1 MDYGALGLSLL
12 LSLVLAFILTRLK
25 LSPIIAYLIG
35 GILASTYLG
44 VNFNSPEFS
53 LITSLALNLLA
64 FEIGTGF
71 DLTKARELFTRAIFV
86 ALAEL
91 TLILIISYYTGLYIL
106 HLGSV
111 GSTFLVL
118 ASIDTSTSIIYKLTE
133 GKTIRDKDLLIA
145 VASIEDI
152 EVFFIYSV
160 IVALGGNFS
169 FIKITTVIIEVAVA
183 SMILYVFARFLFQRV
198 LFSPSKVE
206 DESIIILLPIALVFI
221 FSYISSITGVP
232 TTLTMILAGIAFS
245 SVSGSE
251 KVIKTIAP
259 VREFALIFFFLAV
272 GGLLKINESLMG
284 FFVVSLL
291 IISIKYFSFST
302 ASWLTGTNFVQSYT
316 NGIYMIPLSE
326 FGIIVTLDALE
337 EGVNVYTVYLISITV
352 VIASSIIATVLV
364 PRIQKISTFISEIY
378 SRSRILPQLDSAIIW
393 FNRTV
398 IRQIT
403 PFSKSEITRA
413 SLRLMVIILL
423 PFAIFPL
430 FHRLSTFIPSNL
442 GFLFY
447 TIFIGESVIASL
459 LLYNFSLSSMR
470 IYYIIVG
477 EIFIRIQK
485 VKSRSFKEFWRGIL
499 DFAGI
504 GSIFFLIL
512 SSLFY
517 LFLEMSSLLAYDPPL
532 ISFPTQFVSLV
543 IIIIHISRRDFK
555 KISKFSMYSRRKPS
569 YKKVIKITSIAIQ
582 RYKKESDNNKE
593 KEKILGIIHIRVK

>member
-1 MDYGALGLSLL
+1 MDYGALGISLL
-12 LSLVLAFILTRLK
+12 LSLVLAFILTKLK

-35 GILASTYLG
+35 GIIASTYLG
-44 VNFNSPEFS
+44 VNFNSPDFS
-53 LITSLALNLLA
+53 FITSLALNLLA
-64 FEIGTGF
+64 FEIGAGF

-86 ALAEL
+86 AIAEL
-91 TLILIISYYTGLYIL
+91 TLILTISYYTGIYIL
-106 HLGSV
+106 HLGPV
-111 GSTFLVL
+111 GSIFLFL
-118 ASIDTSTSIIYKLTE
+118 ASINSSTAIIYKLTE

-152 EVFFIYSV
+152 ELFLIYSV

-169 FIKITTVIIEVAVA
+169 FIKIITVIIEVVLA
-183 SMILYVFARFLFQRV
+183 SMILYGFARFIFQRV

-232 TTLTMILAGIAFS
+232 TILTMILAGIAFS

-272 GGLLKINESLMG
+272 GGLLKINEDLIG
-284 FFVVSLL
+284 LLAISLL

-302 ASWLTGTNFVQSYT
+302 AYWLTGTNFVQSYT

-337 EGVNVYTVYLISITV
+337 EGVNVYTIYLISITV
-352 VIASSIIATVLV
+352 VIASSVIGAVLAQRV
-364 PRIQKISTFISEIY
+364 QKISTFISEIY
-378 SRSRILPQLDSAIIW
+378 SRLRILPQLDSAIIW
-393 FNRTV
+393 LNRTV
-398 IRQIT
+398 IGQIT
-403 PFSKSEITRA
+403 PFSKSEIIRV
-413 SLRLMVIILL
+413 SLRLIVIMLL
-423 PFAIFPL
+423 PFVMFPL
-430 FHRLSTFIPSNL
+430 FHRFSSFIPSNL

-447 TIFIGESVIASL
+447 MIFIVESVIASL
-459 LLYNFSLSSMR
+459 FLYNFSLSAMR

-477 EIFIRIQK
+477 EILIRIQK

-504 GSIFFLIL
+504 GSVFFLIL

-517 LFLEMSSLLAYDPPL
+517 LFLEMPPLLAYDPPI
-532 ISFPTQFVSLV
+532 ISLPIQLVSLV
-543 IIIIHISRRDFK
+543 IIIIYISRRDFK
-555 KISKFSMYSRRKPS
+555 KISKFSIYSRRKPS
-569 YKKVIKITSIAIQ
+569 YKKVIKMTSIAIQ
-582 RYKKESDNNKE
+582 KYKKESDNNKE
-593 KEKILGIIHIRVK
+593 KEKILGIINIRVK